1 MVRRWEESKGTFLQD
16 RGWKLSPSFSQLLH
30 YLSSFH
36 TSPATGEQK
45 IEFGL
50 TLKFFPVS
58 SLSGPAVLCICL
70 WHCKLR
76 GCTYTQQRSRENMH
90 KHALLEGGTVS
101 REGAWNPSR
110 KAYPRLQTT
119 ASPWLALLWDL
130 HSLKEN
136 SAPSL
141 VNKQVFKADG
151 HFMWEMHSKV
161 GSRRQN

>member
-1 MVRRWEESKGTFLQD
+1 MVRRWEESKGTLSLFFPYLPGHRRAED
-16 RGWKLSPSFSQLLH
+16 RTRSNPQ
-30 YLSSFH
+30 
-36 TSPATGEQK
+36 
-45 IEFGL
+45 
-50 TLKFFPVS
+50 FFPVS
-58 SLSGPAVLCICL
+58 PLSCPAVLCICL
-70 WHCKLR
+70 WRCKLR

-151 HFMWEMHSKV
+151 HFTWEMHSKV